1 MHSVT
6 NRHKASRK
14 KFDCLIRYTLFG
26 GIHFHF
32 FVRGKSDHIRVIV
45 MHSMKHLCDKILFR
59 ASKGQSAKS
68 KKIHNGQ

>member
-6 NRHKASRK
+6 NRHKASKK

-32 FVRGKSDHIRVIV
+32 FVRGKGDHIRVIV
-45 MHSMKHLCDKILFR
+45 MHSMKHLLFR